1 VDKTKYMVTGKNEI
15 SSCTI
20 AIEYFNI
27 QKMESFVYLGT
38 MVNSDGGVMIKIQA
52 RKGTVNKCY
61 FGLMK
66 HLMSKLLSHKVKCLI
81 YKTLIRP
88 VFTDGY
94 ETWSTGKQGERL
106 LRSLK
111 RKVQWKILG
120 PIVANGCWRR

>member
-1 VDKTKYMVTGKNEI
+1 MAHANDLDLILKTEWILRKLSYPWFRWEKIWAVDKTKYMVTGKSTI

-20 AIEYFNI
+20 SVEYLDV
-27 QKMESFVYLGT
+27 QKLESFVYLGT

-52 RKGTVNKCY
+52 RKGAVNKCY

-88 VFTDGY
+88 V
-94 ETWSTGKQGERL
+94 
-106 LRSLK
+106 LRDLVY
-111 RKVQWKILG
+111 R
-120 PIVANGCWRR
+120 